1 MTAIDLGGKTA
12 LVTGGG
18 QGLGAATAEALA
30 AAGARVVIN
39 YFDDPQGVNRERAEQ
54 TASAIGPAAARWRP
68 TCGTPPRSRRCSTP
82 SAARF
87 GGLDIVV
94 NNAAIL
100 RDRSVKKMSD
110 EEWRQVID
118 TNLTGVFNVSRLAAE
133 RLADGGRIVNL
144 SSISAFEGFFGQANY
159 AAAKAGVAALTR
171 VLAREL
177 ARRRITVNAVAPGV
191 VLTEMGKSIPEEV
204 RAEMLTVHPP
214 GQVRRAGR
222 DRGGDPLPLQRPRL
236 VRHRP
241 GHPRERGVVG
251 MSAGARRPVCT
262 ADEAAALIADGQTVA
277 CSGFVGSAHPEA
289 LTAAIERRFLRRRRA
304 RGTSPSCTR
313 PGRATGRAGA

>member
-1 MTAIDLGGKTA
+1 MTAIDLKGKTA

-30 AAGARVVIN
+30 RAGAGVVIN
-39 YFDDPQGVNRERAEQ
+39 YFNDAAGVNRTRAGQ
-54 TASAIGPAAARWRP
+54 TAASIGPSAIALEADVRDPAALTAMFDAI
-68 TCGTPPRSRRCSTP
+68 T
-82 SAARF
+82 ARF

-100 RDRSVKKMSD
+100 RDRSIKKMSD

-159 AAAKAGVAALTR
+159 AAAKSGVAALTR

-177 ARRRITVNAVAPGV
+177 ARRRITVNGVAPGV

-204 RAEMLTVHPP
+204 RAEMLKSIPLGRFGEASEIAGVILFLCSDLASYVT
-214 GQVRRAGR
+214 GQVIHAS
-222 DRGGDPLPLQRPRL
+222 GGWW
-236 VRHRP
+236 V
-241 GHPRERGVVG
+241 
-251 MSAGARRPVCT
+251 
-262 ADEAAALIADGQTVA
+262 
-277 CSGFVGSAHPEA
+277 
-289 LTAAIERRFLRRRRA
+289 
-304 RGTSPSCTR
+304 
-313 PGRATGRAGA
+313 

>member
-1 MTAIDLGGKTA
+1 MTAIDLKGKTA
-12 LVTGGG
+12 LITGGG

-39 YFDDPQGVNRERAEQ
+39 YFDDPAGTNRTRAGQ
-54 TASAIGPAAARWRP
+54 TAAAIGPSAAAMQADVRDP
-68 TCGTPPRSRRCSTP
+68 
-82 SAARF
+82 AALTAMFDAIASRF

-100 RDRSVKKMSD
+100 RDRSVRKMSSD
-110 EEWRQVID
+110 EWQQVID

-159 AAAKAGVAALTR
+159 AAAKSGVAALTR

-204 RAEMLTVHPP
+204 RAEMLKAIPLGRFGEPSEIANVILFLASDLSSYVT
-214 GQVRRAGR
+214 GQVIHAS
-222 DRGGDPLPLQRPRL
+222 GGWW
-236 VRHRP
+236 V
-241 GHPRERGVVG
+241 
-251 MSAGARRPVCT
+251 
-262 ADEAAALIADGQTVA
+262 
-277 CSGFVGSAHPEA
+277 
-289 LTAAIERRFLRRRRA
+289 
-304 RGTSPSCTR
+304 
-313 PGRATGRAGA
+313 